1 MIIMETGD
9 AHREHTMTTTYTYDE
24 RIVSDL
30 HKEVYGCRPR
40 EGFWRHWN
48 ESTSDEK
55 QAIWDGL
62 CKSHEEEMAAQ
73 RERDERAINE
83 FEARVDSLVQLGA
96 DDRLTAIRW
105 IVDGLEL
112 TENDLCYGADYV
124 CYCLGLPYSCAG
136 LFTEA
141 VEALRQRE
149 AA

>member
-1 MIIMETGD
+1 
-9 AHREHTMTTTYTYDE
+9 MTTTYTYDE

-30 HKEVYGCRPR
+30 HKEVYGSRPR
-40 EGFWRHWN
+40 EGFWRQWN
-48 ESTSDEK
+48 EATSDEK
-55 QAIWDGL
+55 QAVWDDL
-62 CKSHEEEMAAQ
+62 CAAHEAEMADQ
-73 RERDERAINE
+73 REREDDAINN
-83 FEARVDSLVQLGA
+83 FEIRVEDLVDLGA
-96 DDRLTAIRW
+96 PNRLTAIRW

>member
-1 MIIMETGD
+1 
-9 AHREHTMTTTYTYDE
+9 MTTTYTYDE

-30 HKEVYGCRPR
+30 HKEVYGSRPR
-40 EGFWRHWN
+40 EGFWRQWN
-48 ESTSDEK
+48 EATSDEK
-55 QAIWDGL
+55 QVMWDDL
-62 CKSHEEEMAAQ
+62 CEMHDAEMAAQ
-73 RERDERAINE
+73 KVRDEEAINE

-96 DDRLTAIRW
+96 GDRLTAIRW
-105 IVDGLEL
+105 IVEGLEL
-112 TENDLCYGADYV
+112 TENDLRYGADYV

>member
-1 MIIMETGD
+1 
-9 AHREHTMTTTYTYDE
+9 MTTTYTYDE

-30 HKEVYGCRPR
+30 YKEVYGSRPR

-62 CKSHEEEMAAQ
+62 CRSHEAEMAAE
-73 RERDERAINE
+73 RERHARVIKE
-83 FEARVDSLVQLGA
+83 FEDLVLRQQEVGA
-96 DDRLTAIRW
+96 PDRQTAIRW
-105 IVDGLEL
+105 IVDSLEL

-124 CYCLGLPYSCAG
+124 CYCLGLPYSCSSM
-136 LFTEA
+136 FTEA
-141 VEALRQRE
+141 VELLRQKE

>member
-1 MIIMETGD
+1 
-9 AHREHTMTTTYTYDE
+9 MTTTYTYDE

-30 HKEVYGCRPR
+30 HKEVYGFRP
-40 EGFWRHWN
+40 
-48 ESTSDEK
+48 TSWWFQEWKAAGADAK

-62 CKSHEEEMAAQ
+62 CKAHEAEMADQ
-73 RERDERAINE
+73 RERHERVIQE
-83 FEARVDSLVQLGA
+83 FEDRVDQLVGLGA
-96 DDRLTAIRW
+96 ANRLQAIRW